1 MHMALKFQGNQKT
14 IGCERLQV
22 QRWWGSAREA
32 QQKKMS
38 KPSTMKSS
46 SLNGNQNNIYTFFIN
61 IYFEG
66 DTEVKIV
73 LIILGNK
80 VTMYIAF

>member
-1 MHMALKFQGNQKT
+1 MMRK
-14 IGCERLQV
+14 C
-22 QRWWGSAREA
+22 QRGSAE
-32 QQKKMS
+32 KMS

-46 SLNGNQNNIYTFFIN
+46 SPNGNQNNIYTFFIN

>member
-22 QRWWGSAREA
+22 WRWWGSARGSAE
-32 QQKKMS
+32 KMS

-61 IYFEG
+61 IYYER